1 MYAKLV
7 PVDRARVSRRND
19 MMARARAAVEEVSSE
34 IRTAVMSAG
43 GAGGG
48 QADVQY
54 VIKGPD
60 LDKLNEYSQKIVAKL
75 QATPGVGDPDISMVF
90 GKPELRVEID
100 RQRAT
105 DLGVKVTDIATALN
119 TLVAGQV
126 VSSFPSGGEAVRRP
140 PARRQQI
147 SHQHRRPLA
156 VDRVLHQQ
164 AGLGAARSSGSHQG
178 RHRSFEHQP
187 PGPPAPGHHQRQ
199 RAARRSRSSK

>member
-1 MYAKLV
+1 
-7 PVDRARVSRRND
+7 
-19 MMARARAAVEEVSSE
+19 MMARARELLKNYPPEL
-34 IRTAVMSAG
+34 RTAVLQAG

-75 QATPGVGDPDISMVF
+75 KQTPGVGDPDMSMVF

-147 SHQHRRPLA
+147 SHQRRRPLA
-156 VDRVLHQQ
+156 VDRFLHQQ
-164 AGLGAARSSGSHQG
+164 AGLGAARSSGAHQE
-178 RHRSFEHQP
+178 RH
-187 PGPPAPGHHQRQ
+187 ALL
-199 RAARRSRSSK
+199 RASAAWTASAR